1 MLVVG
6 PGEPVKGQ
14 RLTDRVLDPVRE
26 LGVFRRPLR
35 QPRRQIALGLREIPP
50 VVQSAQPLKTVVV
63 GLAGEIIQRIAE
75 EVDVAPLPGGIG
87 QHLGEGFFEPRMI
100 VGDDELSSSVMA
112 FTFRV
117 ETPCTYISAK
127 AATKAFSERW

>member
-14 RLTDRVLDPVRE
+14 RLTDRILDPVRE

-35 QPRRQIALGLREIPP
+35 QTRRQVSLGLREIPP
-50 VVQSAQPLKTVVV
+50 VVQSAQLLETVVI

-75 EVDVAPLPGGIG
+75 EVDIMP
-87 QHLGEGFFEPRMI
+87 
-100 VGDDELSSSVMA
+100 
-112 FTFRV
+112 T
-117 ETPCTYISAK
+117 SA
-127 AATKAFSERW
+127 

>member
-1 MLVVG
+1 M
-6 PGEPVKGQ
+6 
-14 RLTDRVLDPVRE
+14 
-26 LGVFRRPLR
+26 
-35 QPRRQIALGLREIPP
+35 GLRKIPP
-50 VVQSAQPLKTVVV
+50 VVQPAQLLEAVVV
-63 GLAGEIIQRIAE
+63 GLTGEIIQRITE
-75 EVDVAPLPGGIG
+75 EVDIAPLPGGIG

-127 AATKAFSERW
+127 AATNAFSERW